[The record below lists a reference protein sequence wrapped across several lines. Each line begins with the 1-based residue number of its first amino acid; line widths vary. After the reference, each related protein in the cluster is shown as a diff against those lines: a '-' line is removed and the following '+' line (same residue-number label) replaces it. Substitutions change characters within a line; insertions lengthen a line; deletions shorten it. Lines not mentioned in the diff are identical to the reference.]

1 MAIHLAMIS
10 YHELVFLRQV
20 VEALLVE
27 TVLVL
32 VVEPLL
38 YESLLMSGQDPV
50 WQLVLHLSND
60 LVLNSITLNV

>member
-38 YESLLMSGQDPV
+38 YESLLMSEQAPV
-50 WQLVLHLSND
+50 
-60 LVLNSITLNV
+60 